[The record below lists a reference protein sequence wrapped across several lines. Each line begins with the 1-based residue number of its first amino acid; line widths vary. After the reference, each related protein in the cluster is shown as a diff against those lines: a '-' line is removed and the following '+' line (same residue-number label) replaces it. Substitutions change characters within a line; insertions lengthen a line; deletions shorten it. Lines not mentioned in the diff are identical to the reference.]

1 MFNILEISMFW
12 LMQLAMVA
20 AHPLIGTI
28 VFGLVIALLFFVFQ
42 RFGWLWGLGTL
53 TLLGLISGPALLLT
67 PVIIVVTLFARTR
80 GSDTSRNPDSE
91 TKNELRPILLEPR
104 DANRSR

>member
-1 MFNILEISMFW
+1 M
-12 LMQLAMVA
+12 
-20 AHPLIGTI
+20 
-28 VFGLVIALLFFVFQ
+28 FGLVIALLFFVFQ

-67 PVIIVVTLFARTR
+67 PVIIVVTLFARFNPRNDR